1 MKFLAIPQN
10 SVMIRVIESSVEK
23 TRTSWDAV
31 DQSWIRE
38 ENVSCL
44 SFNGMCDMWQNSVVH
59 FKSVDDAFLSKGMIL
74 YSEDS
79 FPQPAMTYYD
89 SSD

>member
-10 SVMIRVIESSVEK
+10 SVMIRVIESSIEK

-38 ENVSCL
+38 ENAGPLTTLTVTPPSL
-44 SFNGMCDMWQNSVVH
+44 R
-59 FKSVDDAFLSKGMIL
+59 L
-74 YSEDS
+74 YLC
-79 FPQPAMTYYD
+79 P
-89 SSD
+89 